1 MATVNG
7 TVGANADDG
16 QIYYNTSWIQ
26 ADGITIWFGW
36 YNSNPD
42 LAYIRFTL
50 SGAIASGSTISS
62 AVLSVAG
69 HDANA
74 CTDFWACVSESADAP
89 QVIWASHRPAW
100 ANTDAAGDITT
111 YPTTREGSG
120 AIHWTSYSWHT
131 DGTVENLT
139 VTGLVQHLVDTYG
152 GLASGAHIQF
162 YLCADDSET
171 DGDENGFIA
180 KDAGGVSPTLAITYT
195 AGGGATNTVRMII

>member
-1 MATVNG
+1 MAIVNG

-16 QIYYNTSWIQ
+16 QIYYDSGWSKI
-26 ADGITIWFGW
+26 DGTTIWFGW

-42 LAYIRFTL
+42 IAYIRFTL

-69 HDANA
+69 HDVNA

-89 QVIWASHRPAW
+89 QVVDAGDRPAW
-100 ANTDAAGDITT
+100 ANTGGAGDITT
-111 YPTTREGSG
+111 YPTTREGAG

-131 DGTVENLT
+131 DDTIENLT

-162 YLCADDSET
+162 YLCGDDSTT
-171 DGDENGFIA
+171 DGNENGFIA
-180 KDAGGVSPTLAITYT
+180 KNAGGVSPTLAITYT
-195 AGGGATNTVRMII
+195 GGGATNTVRMII